1 MGEKLRG
8 EKDYRFIAV
17 EPASCPSLTRGKFAY
32 DFCDTGMKDW
42 IKTGKPSSFQFDT
55 PYDFICMTIPFAEL
69 KAQNGMKPLRRG
81 ADYSFLLH

>member
-1 MGEKLRG
+1 MILYFTGSGNSRYAAETIG
-8 EKDYRFIAV
+8 AAAGDAV
-17 EPASCPSLTRGKFAY
+17 IS
-32 DFCDTGMKDW
+32 MKDW